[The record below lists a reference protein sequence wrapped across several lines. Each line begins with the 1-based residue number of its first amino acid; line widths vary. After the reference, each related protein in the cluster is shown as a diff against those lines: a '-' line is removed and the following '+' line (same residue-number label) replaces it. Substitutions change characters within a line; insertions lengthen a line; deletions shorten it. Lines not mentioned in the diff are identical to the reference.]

1 MLRIPTSS
9 CDEAMM
15 GDDASEERRKAKD
28 AARYKKNVANGKQ
41 EVYDTNQRNRRR
53 EERVRKML
61 HESKMHLLQPVL
73 RCLSKH
79 KRVSDNQIQTYI
91 RACELEYKRAVA
103 ARVSARSDDGH
114 AASTSMPNTG
124 IQTAT
129 RSTEDTPNQVV
140 PANKP
145 PNADRSTSPTA
156 SENTLNFTA
165 AVTAADAPA
174 VITPDKPEDGQQ
186 TSNDAGGDPSALP
199 ASEDK
204 NGLSEDDDF
213 INFSDTDD
221 NYDNVSPSSIEPSAS
236 ESEQE
241 SESVPTKKK
250 RRLTREVDALA
261 RSLPGSLPLDG
272 NDWTISV
279 QPMALWKAYGLDK
292 VPQQPTSISLH
303 NSGQFPFYEEGTGIL
318 RIDLCFVPPNTR
330 FPNDGAMDGAAT
342 AARALIA
349 DEFGG
354 DELLNQRDRKYSA
367 PNFHTVFYID
377 KTCTVCSAIH
387 DQGINHACETYSPT
401 NNCISVAYFT
411 QLEGTGEDRACLW
424 IEWLV
429 TAKTYRNKKLGIG
442 KLLLENILH
451 LAITDDGVDS
461 VYLEVGS
468 GNGDWEAA
476 RHVYDSVGFDVV
488 SDLSALPKSVEEQCK
503 HHGDRRYDVL
513 RFDCEKNKNMFEGE

>member
-1 MLRIPTSS
+1 
-9 CDEAMM
+9 M
-15 GDDASEERRKAKD
+15 GDDDEIERRRAKN
-28 AARYKKNVANGKQ
+28 AARYKEYVASGKQ
-41 EVYDTNQRNRRR
+41 EVYVTNQRNRRR

-73 RCLSKH
+73 RCLSNH
-79 KRVSDNQIQTYI
+79 KIVSDNLIQTYI

-103 ARVSARSDDGH
+103 ARMSARSDDGH
-114 AASTSMPNTG
+114 AASTSMPNN

-129 RSTEDTPNQVV
+129 RSTEDA
-140 PANKP
+140 PAEVLAHKP
-145 PNADRSTSPTA
+145 PNGDQSTSPVALENESNA
-156 SENTLNFTA
+156 STTLA
-165 AVTAADAPA
+165 AAAAPA
-174 VITPDKPEDGQQ
+174 VGAAALITPDKPDDNNCNGQ
-186 TSNDAGGDPSALP
+186 TSNDEGDSSPS
-199 ASEDK
+199 ASEDA
-204 NGLSEDDDF
+204 NCLSEDDEF
-213 INFSDTDD
+213 VNFSDADD
-221 NYDNVSPSSIEPSAS
+221 NNDNASPSSIEPSAS

-330 FPNDGAMDGAAT
+330 FPNDGAMDEAT
-342 AARALIA
+342 IAARALIA

-411 QLEGTGEDRACLW
+411 QLEDKGEGRACLW